1 MTMTPSKKNPSES
14 LNKVMSHITP
24 AEKCNGISGTLGSLR
39 RKGKL
44 ARAYLRPRFAPG
56 KRCWELGVPHSM
68 AYNQGHRHL
77 EGLAKPTKDTA
88 PLSGHVFCLSE
99 WS

>member
-24 AEKCNGISGTLGSLR
+24 AEKGNGISGTLGSLR

-56 KRCWELGVPHSM
+56 WELGVPTVW
-68 AYNQGHRHL
+68 
-77 EGLAKPTKDTA
+77 PTIKATA
-88 PLSGHVFCLSE
+88 IWRALLNPQRTQLP
-99 WS
+99 